1 MTFDEW
7 MRAQGLSVASA
18 KKYLSS
24 VQGVMSE
31 WAQSGVLVDGPLTS
45 ITGLA
50 LFHVVS

>member
-7 MRAQGLSVASA
+7 MRAQGLSDASA

-31 WAQSGVLVDGPLTS
+31 WAQSA
-45 ITGLA
+45 GLMS
-50 LFHVVS
+50 L